1 MIRGAAYLHE
11 LHRIMGKAA
20 LDQRGQ
26 FHKRDTFRKK
36 TLLPKTKIAAD
47 NTAGGFF
54 VNKRIIITDTGD
66 SGSCFI
72 GDNNRM
78 LVRSADAGIRDDGR
92 KKQRVCMT
100 AFGAFNP
107 ADLEHKDLTGQE
119 DAPAVVTVYG

>member
-1 MIRGAAYLHE
+1 M
-11 LHRIMGKAA
+11 
-20 LDQRGQ
+20 DQKGQ

-36 TLLPKTKIAAD
+36 TLLPETKIAAD

-54 VNKRIIITDTGD
+54 VNRRIIITDTGD

-78 LVRSADAGIRDDGR
+78 LVRSADAGIRNDRR

-100 AFGAFNP
+100 AFRAFNP
-107 ADLEHKDLTGQE
+107 ADFEHKDSVRQE
-119 DAPAVVTVYG
+119 DTPAVVTVYG

>member
-1 MIRGAAYLHE
+1 
-11 LHRIMGKAA
+11 MGKAA

-47 NTAGGFF
+47 NAAGGFF
-54 VNKRIIITDTGD
+54 INRWIIITDTGN
-66 SGSCFI
+66 SGNCFI

-100 AFGAFNP
+100 AFRAFNP
-107 ADLEHKDLTGQE
+107 ADFEHKDSVRQE
-119 DAPAVVTVYG
+119 DTPAVVTVYG